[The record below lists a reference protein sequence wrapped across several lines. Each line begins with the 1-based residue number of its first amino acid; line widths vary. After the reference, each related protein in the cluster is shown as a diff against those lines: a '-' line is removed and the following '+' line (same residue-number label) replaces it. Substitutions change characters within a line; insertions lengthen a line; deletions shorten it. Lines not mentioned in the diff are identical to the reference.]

1 MLVTAMFIKTVNKH
15 RSHLDAVI
23 SEINIIVAI
32 IFCYY
37 ENRKLR
43 ESDFCKRKISI
54 FVIYLK
60 IKSIK

>member
-15 RSHLDAVI
+15 RSHLDAVM

-32 IFCYY
+32 IFCDY

-43 ESDFCKRKISI
+43 ETDFCKRKISI